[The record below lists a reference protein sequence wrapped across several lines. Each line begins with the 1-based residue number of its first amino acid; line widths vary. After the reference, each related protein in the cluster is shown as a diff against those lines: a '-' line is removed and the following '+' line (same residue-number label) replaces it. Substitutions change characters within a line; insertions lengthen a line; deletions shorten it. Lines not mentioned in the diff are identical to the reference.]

1 MAEFS
6 AGDLPNFSISHD
18 LFSDITADERFPTLP
33 KQELANLRGKNQNQ
47 NTSKSIKTL
56 LNVFNEWKVQRNEA
70 RKLEDI
76 YYPLSWARCNSL
88 PFFRWNSKKKDGQ
101 DYEPESLAVMQCS
114 LDRHLK
120 NCGRNYSILR
130 DREFANSRQ
139 QLEAKARELRAQ
151 GYGKVFFFS
160 IILLLFCVIMAFY
173 SAEYFG
179 NKNNSQYFSLP
190 FFKDNN
196 LTEQCP
202 ITD

>member
-1 MAEFS
+1 MQFFAVFS
-6 AGDLPNFSISHD
+6 LKF
-18 LFSDITADERFPTLP
+18 E
-33 KQELANLRGKNQNQ
+33 
-47 NTSKSIKTL
+47 
-56 LNVFNEWKVQRNEA
+56 
-70 RKLEDI
+70 
-76 YYPLSWARCNSL
+76 
-88 PFFRWNSKKKDGQ
+88 KKDGQ

-190 FFKDNN
+190 FFKDNS

>member
-47 NTSKSIKTL
+47 NTSKSIKTW

-76 YYPLSWARCNSL
+76 PCHELDAILCR
-88 PFFRWNSKKKDGQ
+88 FFAEIRKKDSQG
-101 DYEPESLAVMQCS
+101 YEPESLAVMQCS

-151 GYGKVFFFS
+151 GYGKVFFFP

-173 SAEYFG
+173 SAEYFE
-179 NKNNSQYFSLP
+179 NKNKFTI
-190 FFKDNN
+190 F
-196 LTEQCP
+196 
-202 ITD
+202 